1 MVCNVFVNIGNGL
14 VFECK
19 VTSKAFPRLGH
30 CKSKLNLE
38 YNLHVEIV
46 LLIHQYDLNTS
57 FSEKEFKMN

>member
-46 LLIHQYDLNTS
+46 LLIHQQDLNTS